1 MASIAREPWVTRA
14 ERREEGRLRG
24 ITQGYEGPRYGEV
37 GGPEADLSLVT
48 VCKKT
53 CLCASICL
61 GVHRR
66 EQLSAEAFQLLRCT
80 R

>member
-14 ERREEGRLRG
+14 ERREEGRLWG
-24 ITQGYEGPRYGEV
+24 IIQGCEGSRCGEV

-53 CLCASICL
+53 WLRASICL
-61 GVHRR
+61 GVRCR
-66 EQLSAEAFQLLRCT
+66 EWLSAVAFQPLRCI